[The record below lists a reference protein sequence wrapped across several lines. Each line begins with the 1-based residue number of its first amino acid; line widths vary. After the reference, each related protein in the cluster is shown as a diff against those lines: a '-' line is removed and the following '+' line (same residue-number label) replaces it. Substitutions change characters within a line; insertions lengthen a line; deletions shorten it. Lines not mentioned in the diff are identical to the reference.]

1 MSKQKEKWLVAAKK
15 ADFSAIAQKYG
26 IDQVTARI
34 IRNRGMIEDAD
45 IAKYLRPDLEGL
57 YSPHQMK
64 DLDYL
69 VGILQEKIKGQK
81 KIRVIGDYDIDGI
94 QSTYILVKGIQ
105 RAGGIV
111 SNAIPDRV
119 KDGYGINENL
129 IAQAKEDGM
138 DTIVTCDNGIAA
150 IDAIAYAKELG
161 LTVLV
166 TDHHD
171 IPYKEEGGVRTYRK
185 SLADAIVNPKQSGCN
200 YPFNGI
206 CGAVVAFKVVQA
218 LYEACQIPASEA
230 MEFLENAA
238 FATVGDVMD
247 LVDENRIIVKYGIE
261 QMRQSKNRGF
271 RALVAQKEVQPK
283 KLSAYHL
290 GFVLGPCLNASG
302 RLDTAVR
309 SLKLL
314 MAKEEGEAAELA
326 AELADLNEERKKMTL
341 DGLKEAINLIESQHL
356 DKQKVMV
363 VYLPTLHESLAGI
376 VAGRIREKY
385 NHPVF
390 VMTQSEGGV
399 KGSGRSIEPYSMYEE
414 LCKCQ
419 DLFLKFGGHPMAAGL
434 SLPEANLA
442 AVVERINAYAS
453 LSDEDFTPRVHID
466 VPMPLS
472 YVTKELVQE
481 LQVLEPFGKGNG
493 KPVFAD
499 RDIRVVD
506 RRIVGKNKNVLKMV
520 LEDGMGNR
528 YPGVY
533 FGDVEEFLE
542 FLDKKDVVSVVY
554 YPEINRY
561 MGRDEVQF
569 VISNYC

>member
-1 MSKQKEKWLVAAKK
+1 
-15 ADFSAIAQKYG
+15 
-26 IDQVTARI
+26 
-34 IRNRGMIEDAD
+34 
-45 IAKYLRPDLEGL
+45 
-57 YSPHQMK
+57 
-64 DLDYL
+64 
-69 VGILQEKIKGQK
+69 
-81 KIRVIGDYDIDGI
+81 
-94 QSTYILVKGIQ
+94 
-105 RAGGIV
+105 
-111 SNAIPDRV
+111 
-119 KDGYGINENL
+119 
-129 IAQAKEDGM
+129 
-138 DTIVTCDNGIAA
+138 
-150 IDAIAYAKELG
+150 
-161 LTVLV
+161 
-166 TDHHD
+166 
-171 IPYKEEGGVRTYRK
+171 
-185 SLADAIVNPKQSGCN
+185 
-200 YPFNGI
+200 
-206 CGAVVAFKVVQA
+206 
-218 LYEACQIPASEA
+218 
-230 MEFLENAA
+230 
-238 FATVGDVMD
+238 MD

-442 AVVERINAYAS
+442 AFVERINAYAS